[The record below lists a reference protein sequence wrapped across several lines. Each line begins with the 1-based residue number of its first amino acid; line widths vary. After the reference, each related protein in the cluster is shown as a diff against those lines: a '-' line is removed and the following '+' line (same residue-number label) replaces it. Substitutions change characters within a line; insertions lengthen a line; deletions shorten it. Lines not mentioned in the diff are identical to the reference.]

1 MNKVKVLLADDEP
14 FITKGLQMLID
25 WEAEGCEIA
34 AICENGAEALKVIES
49 KEIDLAIVDIRMP
62 EMNGLDLIKTAKE
75 KYPDLSFVILSG
87 YNDFEY
93 AQKALRLGVTDY
105 LLKPVKVS
113 QLYEIVRNA
122 VIKKNSVNIEEEYG
136 KHLKRVCLV
145 QYILN
150 VLSGNSN
157 PSQIEFINENINL
170 DDELNFIHITLNDI
184 KRLEEMTDEEVFDLR
199 QKVNSRLATYLGEFK
214 EYLLPE
220 AAGFEDDYEI
230 GFILPKRLYESRGLT
245 KNDFLE
251 ELRRTAMQELG
262 IDIILLVGKT
272 MYGIEGLE
280 RSYVTACN
288 LRSYRSFRSEKHIYC
303 HDEDIHV
310 PHTQA
315 KAMIYKESMDDLIS
329 AVSRHDNDE
338 IDRCLNLFF
347 DKMENIKLN
356 DKMINMNVDYLLF
369 QMLHLAVEID
379 ETVEQDKILLYI
391 SDDVFVQGKGF
402 KERMKN
408 YVHEYADFLDQLR
421 SNSEQGGYIKEIESY
436 IKSHYAENLT
446 LRDLGK
452 KYFVNSSYLGQI
464 FRKKYG
470 MSFKDYLN
478 NYRIKMASEILV
490 KSDKRVSDIAI
501 DVGYRDTD
509 YFVSKFIEVNGMTP
523 TKFRRNSQNK

>member
-34 AICENGAEALKVIES
+34 AICDNGAEALKVIES

-62 EMNGLDLIKTAKE
+62 EMNGLDLIKNAKE
-75 KYPDLSFVILSG
+75 RYPDLSFVILSG

-113 QLYEIVRNA
+113 QLYEIVRNT

-157 PSQIEFINENINL
+157 PDQIEFIRDNIDL
-170 DDELNFIHITLNDI
+170 EDELNFIHITLNDI

-199 QKVNSRLATYLGEFK
+199 QKVNSRLASYLGDFK

-230 GFILPKRLYESRGLT
+230 GFILPKRLYESRGIS

-272 MYGIEGLE
+272 MNGIEGLE

-347 DKMENIKLN
+347 EKMENIKLN

-402 KERMKN
+402 KERMKT

-478 NYRIKMASEILV
+478 NYRIRMASEILV